1 MKSQEYI
8 FDCIKRNVEITAD
21 FETLGVVNLKDVN
34 VKHLIFNDCTFND
47 RFLLEDI
54 TGVLNIEF
62 NNCKFNK
69 LFSLQNSEAHTI
81 LFENCTAIQVI
92 ELEKVK
98 SWMFR
103 LQNCQLLSSVI
114 LTDIEIDDAIF
125 EAEELSIDG
134 TIVINS
140 PNQKEVLFKSSKDSY
155 FRAIRL
161 EQFEKIDI
169 DANVNELDIEATSF
183 KSVTISSTKETN
195 TIKQIHIEDIYY
207 EGNIV
212 FEDVAI
218 GQMSIAN
225 AFCNKGMLTIAYSS
239 ITHLEV
245 QNCQIDNVLLN
256 QVKFIQPPELLGS
269 NLKAWKL
276 SNVIWTDKRR
286 SLKDSF
292 LKKKVFPFYFL
303 LNKNLPARCKYE
315 EEDLSLMKDHIET
328 YRQLKASSISQNN
341 LIDTLSY
348 YRNEMRLYW
357 KLVRIEGG
365 IPLNDRFLIFLNR
378 IISDFGQNW
387 VMPVIWL
394 FSLTF
399 FYYYLKEA
407 PTLSWNINDW
417 CNGFFEM
424 LSYLNPFKLK
434 IDGVSKVAIGMDFLF
449 KAVAGYFIYH
459 FIKASRRFGR
469 I

>member
-1 MKSQEYI
+1 MKSKEYI
-8 FDCIKRNVEITAD
+8 FDCIKSNMEITAD

-34 VKHLIFNDCTFND
+34 VKHLIFKDCTFND
-47 RFLLEDI
+47 RFLLEEI
-54 TGVLNIEF
+54 AGVINIEF
-62 NNCKFNK
+62 NNCIFNE
-69 LFSLQNSEAHTI
+69 LFELENIEASAI
-81 LFENCTAIQVI
+81 LFDNCELVKWI
-92 ELEKVK
+92 ELDKLRC
-98 SWMFR
+98 SIFR
-103 LQNCQLLSSVI
+103 FEDCQLKSS
-114 LTDIEIDDAIF
+114 LTLNDVEIDYLSF
-125 EAEELSIDG
+125 VAEETSCEGAI
-134 TIVINS
+134 IINS
-140 PNQKEVLFKSSKDSY
+140 PNQKEVSFTSSKNAH
-155 FRAIRL
+155 FRAIRV

-195 TIKQIHIEDIYY
+195 TIEQIRIEDIYY

-245 QNCQIDNVLLN
+245 QNCQIDHVLLN

-286 SLKDSF
+286 SLKDSY
-292 LKKKVFPFYFL
+292 LKKQVFPCYFL
-303 LNKNLPARCKYE
+303 SNKILPTKLKYDE
-315 EEDLSLMKDHIET
+315 DDLSVIKDHIET
-328 YRQLKASSISQNN
+328 YRQLKVSSINN
-341 LIDTLSY
+341 HNQIDALLF

-365 IPLNDRFLIFLNR
+365 IPLYDRFLIFLNR
-378 IISDFGQNW
+378 IVSDFGQNW

-399 FYYYLKEA
+399 FNYYFKES
-407 PTLSWNINDW
+407 PVLSWNINDW

-434 IDGVSKVAIGMDFLF
+434 IDGVSKVVIGMDFLF